1 MFLVFIQNTQE
12 PSSGGFPDLR
22 IVRVSDLLLHEDVD
36 LERVARLLDRLSA
49 DGILRNPP
57 IVASLPGSERYLL
70 LDGANR
76 VSALENLDIPH
87 LLVQVEPYENP
98 QLDIRHW
105 NHVVRDIETDKLVEY
120 ARSIAGVDM
129 VEGETPVEGCLVSF
143 ISDTDEARHLV
154 TSAPMSERAK
164 HLRAIVDIYYKGEA
178 RLDRVNHA
186 DVATLRS
193 QHPHFGTLVTFPDFT
208 KDEIRA
214 VAEAGARLPS
224 GVTRILVPR
233 RVLGFNLRLPLLR
246 SSLPLEEKRRWL
258 VDEIQHKVSEHKVRY
273 YQEPTFVFDD

>member
-1 MFLVFIQNTQE
+1 MSQ

-105 NHVVRDIETDKLVEY
+105 NHVVRDIETDRLVEY

-129 VEGETPVEGCLVSF
+129 VEGETPVEGYLVSF

-154 TSAPMSERAK
+154 TSAPMNERVK

-178 RLDRVNHA
+178 RLDRVNHS

-233 RVLGFNLRLPLLR
+233 RVLGFNLRLPLL
-246 SSLPLEEKRRWL
+246 SSNLPLEEKRRWL

>member
-1 MFLVFIQNTQE
+1 M
-12 PSSGGFPDLR
+12 R

-57 IVASLPGSERYLL
+57 IVASLPGSERFLL

-87 LLVQVEPYENP
+87 LLVQVEPYENA
-98 QLDIRHW
+98 QLEIRHW
-105 NHVVRDIETDKLVEY
+105 NHVVRDIETHKLFEY
-120 ARSIAGVDM
+120 ARSIVGVDM
-129 VEGETPVEGCLVSF
+129 VEGETPVDGYLASF
-143 ISDTDEARHLV
+143 VTDTDEARHLV
-154 TSAPMSERAK
+154 NSGPMNERVK
-164 HLRAIVDIYYKGEA
+164 NLRAIVDIYYKGEA

-186 DVATLRS
+186 DVATLRA

-214 VAEAGARLPS
+214 IAEAGSRLPS

-246 SSLPLEEKRRWL
+246 SNLPLEEKRRWL

>member
-1 MFLVFIQNTQE
+1 MSQ

-22 IVRVSDLLLHEDVD
+22 IVSVRDLLLHEDVD

-57 IVASLPGSERYLL
+57 IVASFPGSDRYLL

-76 VSALENLDIPH
+76 VSAIENLDIPH
-87 LLVQVEPYENP
+87 LLVQVESYEN
-98 QLDIRHW
+98 QDLEIRHW
-105 NHVVRDIETDKLVEY
+105 NHVVRDIEADRIVEY
-120 ARSIAGVDM
+120 ARSIPGVDM
-129 VEGETPVEGCLVSF
+129 VEGEAPVEGYLASF
-143 ISDTDEARHLV
+143 VTDDDEAHHLV
-154 TSAPMSERAK
+154 TSAPMKERVK

-186 DVATLRS
+186 DVASLRQ
-193 QHPHFGTLVTFPDFT
+193 QHPHFGALVTFPDFT
-208 KDEIRA
+208 KDDVRA
-214 VAEAGARLPS
+214 IAEAGDRLPS

-233 RVLGFNLRLPLLR
+233 RVLGFNLRLPLLK
-246 SSLPLEEKRRWL
+246 SNLPLEEKRRWL